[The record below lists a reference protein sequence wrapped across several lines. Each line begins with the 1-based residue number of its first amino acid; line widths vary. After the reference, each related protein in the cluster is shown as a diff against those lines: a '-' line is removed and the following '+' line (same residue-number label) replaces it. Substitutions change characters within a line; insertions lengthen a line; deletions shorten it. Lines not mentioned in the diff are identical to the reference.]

1 MTRSL
6 IAVIVAGAVGVF
18 SMIAVAA
25 ADTDPDNAIKYRK
38 AVMKVVGANMNGVVM
53 IAKGEVEHKDAIAA
67 HARMLAEAAK
77 LSPAAFR
84 QNTDGKG
91 KEKTTSKAKV
101 WNDWAE
107 FEKGLRAMTEESG
120 KLASLAEAGDMDA
133 LRDQIGKVGKT
144 CKSCHDD
151 YRDK

>member
-6 IAVIVAGAVGVF
+6 ISIALAGAVGAF
-18 SMIAVAA
+18 SAIAVAA
-25 ADTDPDNAIKYRK
+25 ADTAPDNAIKYRK
-38 AVMKVVGANMNGVVM
+38 AVMGVVGANMNGVVM

-77 LSPAAFR
+77 LSPPAFR

-101 WNDWAE
+101 WDDWAD
-107 FEKGLRAMTEESG
+107 FEKGLRAFAEESE
-120 KLASLAEAGDMDA
+120 KLASLAESGDMDG

>member
-6 IAVIVAGAVGVF
+6 IALVLVGALGALSTVNL
-18 SMIAVAA
+18 AA
-25 ADTDPDNAIKYRK
+25 ADADPDNAIKYRK
-38 AVMKVVGANMNGVVM
+38 AVMKAVGGNMTSVVM
-53 IAKGEVEHKDAIAA
+53 IAKGEVEHTDAVAS

-84 QNTDGKG
+84 QNTHDQG
-91 KEKTTSKAKV
+91 KEKTTAIAKV
-101 WNDWAE
+101 WDDWDD
-107 FEKGLRAMTEESG
+107 FEKGLKTFAEEAD
-120 KLASLAEAGDMDA
+120 KLASLAESGDMDG
-133 LRDQIGKVGKT
+133 LRGQIGKVGKT

>member
-6 IAVIVAGAVGVF
+6 ITVVLAGALGAMSVF
-18 SMIAVAA
+18 GLAA
-25 ADTDPDNAIKYRK
+25 ADTAPDNAIKYRK
-38 AVMKVVGANMNGVVM
+38 AVMSVVGANMNGVVM
-53 IAKGEVEHKDAIAA
+53 IAKGDVEHRDALSA

-101 WNDWAE
+101 WDDWAD
-107 FEKGLRAMTEESG
+107 FEKGLKAFAEESA
-120 KLASLAEAGDMDA
+120 KLASLAESGDMDG
-133 LRDQIGKVGKT
+133 LRGQIGKVGKT

>member
-6 IAVIVAGAVGVF
+6 IAVIGAVAVGAF
-18 SMIAVAA
+18 SVLAVAA
-25 ADTDPDNAIKYRK
+25 ADTAPDNAIKYRK
-38 AVMKVVGANMNGVVM
+38 AVMSAVGANMNGVVM
-53 IAKGEVEHKDAIAA
+53 IAKGDVEHKDAIEE

-91 KEKTTSKAKV
+91 KEKTTAKAKV
-101 WNDWAE
+101 WDDWAD
-107 FEKGLRAMTEESG
+107 FEKGLKVFAEESA
-120 KLASLAEAGDMDA
+120 KLASLAESGDMDG
-133 LRDQIGKVGKT
+133 LRSQIGKVGKT